1 MVVFQNDTVLN
12 QSELSILPKIPLERT
27 FNLAFFQDHPITSGY
42 YLFTSGLKILSLL
55 KATIQSVAI
64 TISRKLNGT
73 FPYVIKSTDL
83 VVDFEGC
90 MSWKSLNLLRIL
102 K

>member
-27 FNLAFFQDHPITSGY
+27 FNLAFFQDHPITSG
-42 YLFTSGLKILSLL
+42 LKILSLL

-64 TISRKLNGT
+64 IISRKLNST

-90 MSWKSLNLLRIL
+90 MSWKSLNL
-102 K
+102 